1 MQMKSELV
9 ELRALL
15 KMHEVEVKQAMK
27 QKRVRRVSDTPR
39 KPSGFAS
46 PVTVSNAMYEFLANF
61 GVEKNTPIAR
71 TEVTK
76 HIHRYIKENNLQN
89 ESNKR
94 EILPNKVLQDLLGA
108 PQEDTASGFAK
119 CYNFLKLQ
127 SYMSQH
133 FPKKQV
139 VA

>member
-1 MQMKSELV
+1 MHDLEL
-9 ELRALL
+9 
-15 KMHEVEVKQAMK
+15 KQAMK
-27 QKRVRRVSDTPR
+27 QKRVRRKSDKPR

-46 PVTVSNAMYEFLANF
+46 PVTVSDAMYDFLANF
-61 GVEKNTPIAR
+61 GVEKNTQIAR

-76 HIHRYIKENNLQN
+76 YIHRYIKDNNLQN

-94 EILPNKVLQDLLGA
+94 EILPNKVLQNLLGE
-108 PQEDTASGFAK
+108 PKEDTLKGNVK

-133 FPKKQV
+133 FPKKV